1 MFQKKSSVKISDVS
15 KVKLF
20 YKNDEVDDYDRFLK
34 NKDITGDVSEYDSEN
49 KTYKIVNIRLQNNF
63 DILDFNKTQEDF
75 HIICNENSI
84 EPNETVRYKIPYFML
99 LISIVQSG
107 VFTFFIISRNKS
119 NKLTEY
125 AACPNELY
133 YSLFTEN
140 CNDNREN
147 VYMMLSYQL
156 CHRGIAHLVSNVFLQ
171 LIMGIPVELMFG
183 SVKIFI
189 LYNAGVLGG
198 SMFCFLFNPYT
209 RVLGASAGVYSLFG
223 IHLAHLILNWEDI
236 KYSFVKRWE
245 RILGLTLFLSTEI
258 ATSVLSNSNTS
269 HTAHLGGSVAG
280 VLSGIILLDNFKELY
295 WEKIFILITKCVTA
309 FMCGTFSF
317 YYSFMPLNYNRC

>member
-20 YKNDEVDDYDRFLK
+20 YKNDEVDDYNRFLK
-34 NKDITGDVSEYDSEN
+34 HKEITGDVDQYDSEN
-49 KTYKIVNIRLQNNF
+49 DTYKIINIRLQNKF

-75 HIICNENSI
+75 HVISKGDSI
-84 EPNETVRYKIPYFML
+84 EPNETVRYKIPYFMM
-99 LISIVQSG
+99 LISLLQSG
-107 VFTFFIISRNKS
+107 VFTFFIVSRNKE
-119 NKLTEY
+119 NKLMEY

-133 YSLFTEN
+133 YSMFTEN
-140 CNDNREN
+140 CRDNREN

-156 CHRGIAHLVSNVFLQ
+156 CHRGIAHLISNVFLQ
-171 LIMGIPVELMFG
+171 LIMGIPIELMFG
-183 SVKIFI
+183 SVKMLI

-223 IHLAHLILNWEDI
+223 IHLAHLIINWEDI

-245 RILGLTLFLSTEI
+245 RILGLCSFLGIEI
-258 ATSVLSNSNTS
+258 ATSILSDSRTS
-269 HTAHLGGSVAG
+269 HVAHLGGSVAG
-280 VLSGIILLDNFKELY
+280 VLGGIILLDNFKVLY

-309 FMCGTFSF
+309 FLFGAFSF
-317 YYSFMPLNYNRC
+317 YYSFKSLNYNRC